1 MFRKLTRRTL
11 GVHFPPSEVIM
22 SRQLPKRCTGQK
34 TVSIPPPAMVV
45 FLEEVS
51 MHTITI
57 TLSNDRLAKL
67 QEIAARLHISPEE
80 LARAGVEELLARPE
94 ETCQRAIE
102 YVLKKNAELYRRLA

>member
-1 MFRKLTRRTL
+1 
-11 GVHFPPSEVIM
+11 
-22 SRQLPKRCTGQK
+22 
-34 TVSIPPPAMVV
+34 
-45 FLEEVS
+45 

-57 TLSNDRLAKL
+57 MLSNDRLAKL
-67 QEIAARLHISPEE
+67 QEIATRLRIAPEE